1 MWIILA
7 MSLSGS
13 VVIVA
18 ILLMNFLLGKETML
32 RWKMI
37 WIKTSLALFLFPVP
51 LLKEEIADFLST
63 DAEVSQNF
71 HLNDG
76 ERFLVFEDRAVIV
89 SHREWGQIW
98 LLGAV
103 LLVAAVFL
111 VRNCQRYFRVKRCTR
126 LLGEIGGHLDWKE
139 EIEELKSQLKIKRKI
154 RVYMDPYDRTAFTT
168 GVMIPIVIAP
178 ETLGKDRR
186 YVVLMHELIH
196 IKKLDS
202 FWKVLV
208 SIVIC
213 MHWYNPLVFLLP
225 VLYDELCELR
235 CDGTVLKYLNTR
247 QKRIYAEEIL
257 NQSLRKNDRVLYE
270 MPLFSRG
277 RKMTEVRIM
286 NIRNKTDIRETLKRW
301 KAAGILLS
309 IAIGIACYI
318 PVQAYEK
325 PTVLH
330 VNSSRNEGVIVG
342 SMEFTFRESGLEEII
357 AVTYDNQFTDENGMV
372 YDAKNWERKN
382 CSHPSKVPG
391 EYQVHRKNNDG
402 GCDIYIYSALRCK
415 DCGIIF
421 EEELVSSHH
430 YEKCPHG

>member
-32 RWKMI
+32 RWKMV
-37 WIKTSLALFLFPVP
+37 WIKISLAFFLFPVP

-71 HLNDG
+71 HLNEG

-235 CDGTVLKYLNTR
+235 CDGTVLKYLNAR

-342 SMEFTFRESGLEEII
+342 SVEFTFRESGLEEII

-372 YDAKNWERKN
+372 YDAENWERKN

-415 DCGIIF
+415 DCGIIC